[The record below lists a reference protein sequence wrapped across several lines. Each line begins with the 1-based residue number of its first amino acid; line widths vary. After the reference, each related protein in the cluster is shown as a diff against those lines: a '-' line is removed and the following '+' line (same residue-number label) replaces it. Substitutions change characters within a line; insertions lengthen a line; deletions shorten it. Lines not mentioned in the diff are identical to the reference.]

1 VPGTPPWLSVV
12 AMAVLIVVV
21 AVNVIVSL
29 FGFRALRTGGGGTA
43 EAFLFVPYQVARGD
57 NGIGMLLAHFSHTSL
72 AHLAFNMFA
81 LYSFAGPVLA
91 AVGPAQFLMIYV
103 VAGLGSDLVVF
114 ALRKGDPTYRCL
126 GASGSVFGIM
136 MAAIVLDPTTSVVF
150 FFAPVPIPG
159 PVFMLG
165 YAIISV
171 FLIMRPRRGG
181 ISHEGHLG
189 GAIAGLALTGALAPR
204 GLGPLLRWFGQW
216 F

>member
-1 VPGTPPWLSVV
+1 
-12 AMAVLIVVV
+12 MAVLIVVI

-29 FGFRALRTGGGGTA
+29 FGFRALRTEGGGTA

-57 NGIGMLLAHFSHTSL
+57 NGMGMLLAHFSHAGL

-81 LYSFAGPVLA
+81 LYSFAGTVLD
-91 AVGPAQFLMIYV
+91 AVGPAQFLMIYG

-114 ALRKGDPTYRCL
+114 ALRKDDPSYRCL

-136 MAAIVLDPTTSVVF
+136 MAAIVLDPTTAVVF

-165 YAIISV
+165 YAIISA
-171 FLIMRPRRGG
+171 FLIMQSRRGG

-189 GAIAGLALTGALAPR
+189 GAIVGLALTGVLAPR
-204 GLGPLLRWFGQW
+204 GLDPLLRWFGQW
-216 F
+216 L